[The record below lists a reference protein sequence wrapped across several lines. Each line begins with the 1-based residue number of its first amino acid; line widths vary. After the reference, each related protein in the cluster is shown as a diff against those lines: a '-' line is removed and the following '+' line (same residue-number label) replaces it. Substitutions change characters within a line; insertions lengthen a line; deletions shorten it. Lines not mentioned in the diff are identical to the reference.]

1 MPRQFKTAV
10 AFLYIGLNEKYEK
23 YNEKNYFVLAKN
35 AATIVPGPQWVPIAA
50 PIEETGILSA

>member
-1 MPRQFKTAV
+1 MK
-10 AFLYIGLNEKYEK
+10 KS
-23 YNEKNYFVLAKN
+23 NEKNYFVLAKN